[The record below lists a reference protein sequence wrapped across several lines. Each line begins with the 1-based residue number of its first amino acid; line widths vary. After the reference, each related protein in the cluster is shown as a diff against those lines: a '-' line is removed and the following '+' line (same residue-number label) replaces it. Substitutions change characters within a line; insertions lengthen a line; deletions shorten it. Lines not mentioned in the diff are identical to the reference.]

1 MDWGLQR
8 LDESSKLPM
17 GRKQKQLL
25 GELGGKVGGGG
36 MMSWFPKMS
45 GNDGMAK
52 IGMFYW
58 HPETG
63 QLNLITHT
71 SSDLWDVFFQYG
83 DPCQETWTTMAA
95 CRWETFWL
103 WSLQKTA
110 ERNERLGARS
120 WVWKNV
126 FLAKSSL
133 FWVFFVHIF
142 AFPQGLWDFWVF
154 MVNLTADPTV
164 GLRSFLSYRR
174 TDARRKNT
182 ATTHVT
188 CRSKFV
194 FKKRDS
200 TIQLWYTWMMRLT
213 LVFSMLLHPR
223 IFYDFHIQGF

>member
-1 MDWGLQR
+1 MFFSSMVTPAKKLEQR
-8 LDESSKLPM
+8 WLHAGEKLFGY
-17 GRKQKQLL
+17 GR
-25 GELGGKVGGGG
+25 
-36 MMSWFPKMS
+36 
-45 GNDGMAK
+45 
-52 IGMFYW
+52 
-58 HPETG
+58 
-63 QLNLITHT
+63 
-71 SSDLWDVFFQYG
+71 
-83 DPCQETWTTMAA
+83 
-95 CRWETFWL
+95 CRK
-103 WSLQKTA
+103 LQK
-110 ERNERLGARS
+110 EMKGLVQDLEYEKMYFWQSPL
-120 WVWKNV
+120 
-126 FLAKSSL
+126 LC

-142 AFPQGLWDFWVF
+142 SFPQGLWDFWVF

-164 GLRSFLSYRR
+164 DLRSFLSYRR